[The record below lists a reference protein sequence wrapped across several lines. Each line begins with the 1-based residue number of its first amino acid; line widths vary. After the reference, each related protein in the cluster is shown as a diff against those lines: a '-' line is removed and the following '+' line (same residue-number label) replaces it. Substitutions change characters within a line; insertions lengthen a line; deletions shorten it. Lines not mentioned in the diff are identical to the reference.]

1 MCFLVNGRS
10 LTTKSIPKGMLTDIY
25 HTTNPVPD
33 FLTATSRCWKISK
46 HNSSL
51 DSRKLYRRSQ
61 SGKGWTGSPL
71 KESSNGAP
79 LTHDILD
86 RLGALKQENC
96 NSPEEFEE
104 DLTAMQQRL
113 IASGAGFVQ
122 RDNMSDSS
130 SEVDQSPYFEQFSAK
145 SPLFS
150 DSFSFSQTQFPPTP
164 PNQSPYPR
172 TARTVPS
179 RHQSSR
185 QNISDCRAHVGR
197 LRTTTVF
204 DDNMNFINKFDPTAD
219 YNGLPPQMFQNAMA
233 MHAMNPTLAMKDW
246 ADEEDF
252 QRFFNPTLL

>member
-1 MCFLVNGRS
+1 MLENQQAQLVTG
-10 LTTKSIPKGMLTDIY
+10 LQE
-25 HTTNPVPD
+25 
-33 FLTATSRCWKISK
+33 
-46 HNSSL
+46 
-51 DSRKLYRRSQ
+51 LYRRSQ
-61 SGKGWTGSPL
+61 SGQGWTGPAL
-71 KESSNGAP
+71 KEGSNGAP

-113 IASGAGFVQ
+113 IASGAGFVH
-122 RDNMSDSS
+122 RDNMSDTS

-150 DSFSFSQTQFPPTP
+150 ETFSFTQFPPTP

-172 TARTVPS
+172 TARTVPAPS

-185 QNISDCRAHVGR
+185 QTSVITAPTWTPSNNNG
-197 LRTTTVF
+197 F
-204 DDNMNFINKFDPTAD
+204 DDNMNFINKFDPNAD
-219 YNGLPPQMFQNAMA
+219 YSGLPPQMFQNAMA